1 MFDCVV
7 EVTPKSLRCIVSK
20 ETIESLILTPEIF
33 SIDEYVCLKWKV
45 FFGTDVSNADHQLLV
60 HYLTLFRLTD
70 QTVDSAFSFIK
81 NNPKLLEYKKVQ
93 VGEGEFALYLLFR
106 DSVRIDKG
114 DLKFNNT
121 RYEVKRI
128 KEANEAIRFGTNLN
142 IETINN
148 FRYVTFGLKR
158 FFNYCSYS
166 KHESVVKIKKMY
178 DAVIGDSDASV
189 SKVKL
194 NDFYTFFF
202 NIYELSTEP
211 KSTELSQLFSDL
223 KRVVEPFITQ
233 YPDAN
238 VFGLQVTDELIEMYR
253 NENTQILIID
263 EKNDFRVNPEM
274 VFHSVNQYVRPQMT
288 IVNNF
293 SCDSN
298 RIVV

>member
-7 EVTPKSLRCIVSK
+7 EVKPKSARYIVSK
-20 ETIESLILTPEIF
+20 ETIESLTSTPEIF
-33 SIDEYVCLKWKV
+33 SIDEYVQLKWKV
-45 FFGTDVSNADHQLLV
+45 FFGTEVSNDDHQLLV

-70 QTVDSAFSFIK
+70 QTIESAFSFIK

-128 KEANEAIRFGTNLN
+128 KEANEAIRFGTNVN

-166 KHESVVKIKKMY
+166 KHESVVEIKRMY
-178 DAVIGDSDASV
+178 DEVIGDSDASV
-189 SKVKL
+189 SKIKL
-194 NDFYTFFF
+194 NDFYAFFS
-202 NIYELSTEP
+202 NIYQLAKEP
-211 KSTELSQLFSDL
+211 KSLELSQLFLDV

-238 VFGLQVTDELIEMYR
+238 MFGLQVTKELIEMYR

-288 IVNNF
+288 LVNNF
-293 SCDSN
+293 SVDSN
-298 RIVV
+298 RVVV